1 MTKKQQLIKSIMATI
16 VERHQLTDM
25 QLINAQHFISSR
37 LDTHGNK
44 GYLFKMVVDYK
55 RQYIKAEDNINMIAD
70 YVAENNHIEH

>member
-1 MTKKQQLIKSIMATI
+1 MTKKQKLIKSIMTTI
-16 VERHQLTDM
+16 SERHQLTDM

-55 RQYIKAEDNINMIAD
+55 RQYIKAENNIGSIAEF
-70 YVAENNHIEH
+70 VIENNHI